1 MLSSALSGHL
11 PFGHLPF
18 IEGVLQLQGPF
29 LGSLAL
35 AYARVAPVWMLLPF
49 FSDRIFGGLVVR
61 NAIIFLMLAG
71 LWPALDL
78 VPDSGSVAQGW
89 ELAALVCREAIIGTA
104 LGTVLSLPF
113 WVCAAVGELI
123 DNQRGATISDV
134 FDPSNGVEAS
144 SMAAFL
150 SVFSSAAFLAND
162 GMLTVLDALRQS
174 YRTVSVGA
182 GFAVEWQACASL
194 LGSLMRSAL
203 QLSGPVVAALFL
215 TEVLLGVL
223 SRFATQLNPFS
234 LAFAVKSLVAFVVF
248 YVYFGTE
255 MGRWLTAFG
264 PAPLPLEPLPLA
276 PPP

>member
-1 MLSSALSGHL
+1 MNAGATLSS
-11 PFGHLPF
+11 HLPF
-18 IEGVLQLQGPF
+18 IEGILGLHAPF
-29 LGSLAL
+29 LTSLAL
-35 AYARVAPVWMLLPF
+35 AYARVAPVWLLLPF

-78 VPDSGSVAQGW
+78 VPEPGSVGSGW
-89 ELAALVCREAIIGTA
+89 TLAVLACQEAIVGTA
-104 LGTVLSLPF
+104 LGIVLSLPF
-113 WVCAAVGELI
+113 WICSAVGELI

-144 SMAAFL
+144 AMAAFL

-162 GMLTVLDALRQS
+162 GILQVLDALRQS
-174 YRTVSVGA
+174 YRSIAVGA
-182 GFAVEWQACASL
+182 AFTVDWQACVHL

-203 QLSGPVVAALFL
+203 QLSGPVIAALFL

-234 LAFAVKSLVAFVVF
+234 LAFAVKSLVAFAVF

-255 MGRWLTAFG
+255 MGRWLTAFV
-264 PAPLPLEPLPLA
+264 PAMLPLTRQP
-276 PPP
+276 

>member
-1 MLSSALSGHL
+1 MNAHGVLSSSLSAHL
-11 PFGHLPF
+11 PFV
-18 IEGVLQLQGPF
+18 EGILGLHVPF
-29 LGSLAL
+29 LTRLAL
-35 AYARVAPVWMLLPF
+35 AYARVAPVWLLLPF
-49 FSDRIFGGLVVR
+49 FSERIFGGLVIR

-71 LWPALDL
+71 LWPALDF
-78 VPDSGSVAQGW
+78 VPDSGGIADGW
-89 ELAALVCREAIIGTA
+89 TLAALACREAIIGTA
-104 LGTVLSLPF
+104 LGIVLSLPF
-113 WVCAAVGELI
+113 WICSAVGELI

-162 GMLTVLDALRQS
+162 GILTVLDALRES
-174 YRTVSVGA
+174 YRSIAVGA
-182 GFAVEWQACASL
+182 GFTIDWQACVNL

-234 LAFAVKSLVAFVVF
+234 LAFAVKSLVAFAVF
-248 YVYFGTE
+248 HVYFGVE
-255 MGRWLTAFG
+255 MGRWLAAFA
-264 PAPLPLEPLPLA
+264 PAMLPLTPQP
-276 PPP
+276 